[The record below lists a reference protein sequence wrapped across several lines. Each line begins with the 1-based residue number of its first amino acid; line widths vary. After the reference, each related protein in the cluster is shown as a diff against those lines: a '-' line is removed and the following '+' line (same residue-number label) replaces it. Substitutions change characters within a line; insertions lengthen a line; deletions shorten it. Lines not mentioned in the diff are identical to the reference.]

1 MRQQGR
7 LTDWNDD
14 KGFGFITPL
23 SGDPTLFAHVS
34 EFPRSQR
41 RPIVTDMVS
50 YVVESDD
57 RGRLRAS
64 DVSFLVPTRLRNAKA
79 GVPARQLPIPA
90 VAVSFSFLVAA
101 VAVAVLGTV
110 PWLVPGTYVV
120 LSVFT
125 FFAYGLDK
133 RAAEKHQWRT
143 AESTLHLLAVFG
155 GWPGALIAQ
164 RVFRHKTIKQPFQT
178 VFWLTVVAN
187 LGLLA
192 WLLVAAQSPMASG

>member
-41 RPIVTDMVS
+41 RPIVTDLVS

-57 RGRLRAS
+57 RGRLHAS
-64 DVSFLVPTRLRNAKA
+64 DVSFLVPTRLRTSQA
-79 GVPARQLPIPA
+79 GFPARLLPIPA
-90 VAVSFSFLVAA
+90 VVVSLLFLVAA
-101 VAVAVLGTV
+101 FAVAVLGPV
-110 PWLVPGTYVV
+110 PWLVPGTYVA
-120 LSVFT
+120 LSVVT

-133 RAAEKHQWRT
+133 RAAERRLWRT
-143 AESTLHLLAVFG
+143 AESTLHLLALFG

-178 VFWLTVVAN
+178 IFWLTVVAN

-192 WLLVAAQSPMASG
+192 WFLVTAQSPVAPY